1 VSIKESKKAVVNLS
15 ICRGCL
21 QCISSC
27 PEGAIRVVRGRPWI
41 DEDKCLGCGICTRF
55 CPFQAIRIV
64 SSKKANKDRE
74 VKEIKDELGKLR
86 ETLFSVLARI
96 DKLSNDSRR
105 A

>member
-1 VSIKESKKAVVNLS
+1 M
-15 ICRGCL
+15 
-21 QCISSC
+21 
-27 PEGAIRVVRGRPWI
+27 
-41 DEDKCLGCGICTRF
+41 
-55 CPFQAIRIV
+55 V
-64 SSKKANKDRE
+64 SSEKANKDRE